1 MQLGRSYAHPVLAIG
16 VVAVSCAAVLIVE
29 ADAPVLVIAAYRM
42 GLAAVPVVKLGAVAI
57 AEALRRAGLQPG
69 EVDEVIMGLVL
80 SAGVGQGPARQA
92 AMAAGI
98 PVAAP
103 ATTINKVCGS
113 GLKAVVLAAQAVAL
127 GDADV
132 VVAGG
137 MESMNGAPYLL
148 TKARTG
154 YRMGHDTLIDSMI
167 EEGLWCAFEDHHMG
181 VWAENIATEFEVS
194 RQDQDEFAAASHQKA
209 ARAWDTGVMAEEVVP
224 VEVPQRKGPPI
235 VFEKDEHF
243 RPDTTVEKLATLRP
257 AFRPDGT
264 VTAGNASGINDGA
277 AAVVVTSRQK
287 AEALGVT
294 PLASI
299 RAYASAG
306 VEPRITGMGP
316 VPAVRKAL
324 PKADLEIKDID
335 LIEANEAFASQS
347 LAVGRELDWDWERVN
362 VNGGAI
368 ALGHP
373 IGVSGARI
381 LTTLLYEM
389 RRRQAERGLAT
400 LCIGGGQGMAM
411 IVERVA

>member
-1 MQLGRSYAHPVLAIG
+1 VNDVVILSAARTPVGTFSGSLA
-16 VVAVSCAAVLIVE
+16 E
-29 ADAPVLVIAAYRM
+29 
-42 GLAAVPVVKLGAVAI
+42 VPVVKLGAVAI
-57 AEALRRAGLQPG
+57 AEALRRAGVQPDQ
-69 EVDEVIMGLVL
+69 VDEVIMGLVL

-127 GDADV
+127 GDAEV
-132 VVAGG
+132 IVAGG

-148 TKARTG
+148 AKARSG

-167 EEGLWCAFEDHHMG
+167 EEGLWCAFENHHMG
-181 VWAENIATEFEVS
+181 MWAENIAAEFEVS
-194 RQDQDEFAAASHQKA
+194 RLDQDEFAAASHQKA
-209 ARAWDTGVMAEEVVP
+209 ARAWERGVFAEEVVP
-224 VEVPQRKGPPI
+224 VGVPQRRGPP
-235 VFEKDEHF
+235 VAFEKDEHI
-243 RPDTTVEKLATLRP
+243 RPDTTAEKLAALKP
-257 AFRPDGT
+257 SFKPDGT

-277 AAVVVTSRQK
+277 AAVVVASRQK
-287 AEALGVT
+287 AEALGIT

-299 RAYASAG
+299 RSYASAG

-324 PKADLEIKDID
+324 AKAGLELQDIE

-347 LAVGRELDWDWERVN
+347 VAVGRELGWDWERVN

-368 ALGHP
+368 AIGHP
-373 IGVSGARI
+373 IGASGARL

-389 RRRQAERGLAT
+389 RRRQAKRGLAT
-400 LCIGGGQGMAM
+400 LCIGGGQGIAM
-411 IVERVA
+411 IVERAA

>member
-1 MQLGRSYAHPVLAIG
+1 MEVDVNDVVVLSAARTPVG
-16 VVAVSCAAVLIVE
+16 TFGGS
-29 ADAPVLVIAAYRM
+29 
-42 GLAAVPVVKLGAVAI
+42 LAAVPVVKLGAVAI
-57 AEALRRAGLQPG
+57 AEALRRAGLQPDQ
-69 EVDEVIMGLVL
+69 VDEVIMGLVL

-92 AMAAGI
+92 AIAAGI
-98 PVAAP
+98 PV
-103 ATTINKVCGS
+103 TTPSTTVNKVCGS
-113 GLKAVVLAAQAVAL
+113 GLKSVALAAQAVAL
-127 GDADV
+127 GDADI

-148 TKARTG
+148 AKARTG
-154 YRMGHDTLIDSMI
+154 YRMGNDTLIDSMI

-181 VWAENIATEFEVS
+181 MWAENIAIEFEVS

-224 VEVPQRKGPPI
+224 VEVPQRKGPPV

-243 RPDTTVEKLATLRP
+243 RPGTTAEKLASLRP
-257 AFRPDGT
+257 AFKPDGT

-287 AEALGVT
+287 AEALGIA

-299 RAYASAG
+299 RTYASAG

-316 VPAVRKAL
+316 VPATHKAL
-324 PKADLEIKDID
+324 AKAGLELKDID

-347 LAVGRELDWDWERVN
+347 LAVGRELGWDWERVN

-373 IGVSGARI
+373 IGASGARI

-389 RRRQAERGLAT
+389 QRRQAQRGLAT
-400 LCIGGGQGMAM
+400 LCIGGGQGMTM
-411 IVERVA
+411 IVEREA